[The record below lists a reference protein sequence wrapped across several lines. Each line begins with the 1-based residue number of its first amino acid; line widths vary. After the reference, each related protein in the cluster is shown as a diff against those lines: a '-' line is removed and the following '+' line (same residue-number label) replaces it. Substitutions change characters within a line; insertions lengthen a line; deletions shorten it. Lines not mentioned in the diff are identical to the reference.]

1 MKNESLKNEISKFPS
16 TRFINPINLIRIM
29 VDAAIIDF
37 LRGWR
42 IRIENLPKRS
52 THLKDQHTVVS
63 PLSL

>member
-37 LRGWR
+37 LRG
-42 IRIENLPKRS
+42 
-52 THLKDQHTVVS
+52 
-63 PLSL
+63 